1 MPRPIK
7 LIAERIV
14 SSSGRFSDRSGK
26 SVVLFLAIIL
36 ALRHLRADLL
46 RRIEESARRLAS
58 TISHTPDRPMR
69 ENALVDVETEEI
81 GNAHHLGRT
90 ADAASLRVAQHR
102 RLGASVG
109 LLSDRLIKS
118 DTDSSRFDE
127 FVFAN

>member
-36 ALRHLRADLL
+36 ALRHLRSDLL
-46 RRIEESARRLAS
+46 RRIEESAQRLAS

-81 GNAHHLGRT
+81 GNALNEFKREV
-90 ADAASLRVAQHR
+90 AA
-102 RLGASVG
+102 GACVG
-109 LLSDRLIKS
+109 KLPYGRLIK
-118 DTDSSRFDE
+118 E
-127 FVFAN
+127 